1 MENLN
6 VELTPAMLALVPVV
20 ATIIQVVKRILASK
34 GMPVVINSLTKEFM
48 PFVSMGIALALM
60 YYGKV
65 SNPLLPAVII
75 GLTAC
80 GGFDLLKGKKK

>member
-20 ATIIQVVKRILASK
+20 ATIIQVIKRILKAN
-34 GMPVVINSLTKEFM
+34 GMPIIINSLAKEFM
-48 PFVSMGIALALM
+48 PFVSIGIALGIM
-60 YYGKV
+60 IYQSV
-65 SNPLLPAVII
+65 PQSLLPAIII

-80 GGFDLLKGKKK
+80 GGFDLLRGKK